1 MSFGLASDRA
11 GVTRHERGVVLL
23 QAVML
28 VFALFGIA
36 AAVIDVGIA
45 RHAQLVMQG
54 AADAAALDGMR
65 YRDAL
70 GDEGRR
76 ERARDLVVAWF
87 DDGFG
92 EAGDEFGYGAG
103 PQFELANG
111 IGEIDASA
119 TFAVLEPYVPDL
131 QLNLGNEEY
140 GDLFAPSDA
149 EFLVRLRR
157 TPIDSPD
164 APFDRIAG
172 VSSAGPPLPYL
183 FGRGSL
189 IGKEQRV
196 AGITVRATA
205 IATARP
211 ALALPSPGVAT
222 LPLLPIVIRVDR
234 IAGTDVTAAASHV
247 CSVPV
252 RAGGMVGATCPR
264 LPPLGVGFA
273 AVSAMLDVERVVG
286 FVIVQATSSG
296 AQLTLTLLESR
307 VEPHAS
313 ASPRVVDCES
323 GTYSLD
329 DLLAANSEI
338 PQPVLAA
345 ARTR

>member
-1 MSFGLASDRA
+1 MSFGLGSDRA
-11 GVTRHERGVVLL
+11 GVARHERGVVLL

-92 EAGDEFGYGAG
+92 EAGDELGHGAG
-103 PQFELANG
+103 PQVELTGG
-111 IGEIDASA
+111 IGDFHASA
-119 TFAVLEPYVPDL
+119 TFTVLEPYVPDL

-157 TPIDSPD
+157 TPLDSPD

-211 ALALPSPGVAT
+211 ALALPPAAWAT
-222 LPLLPIVIRVDR
+222 TSVPRLPLLIPR
-234 IAGTDVTAAASHV
+234 IAIATGGAFDLAMVREIEQ
-247 CSVPV
+247 PQD
-252 RAGGMVGATCPR
+252 RAGVFIAFEGSTAPR
-264 LPPLGVGFA
+264 TPTGVGLSCVGIDA
-273 AVSAMLDVERVVG
+273 PSGYRVAG
-286 FVIVQATSSG
+286 FVIADLDAGVLLPSSI
-296 AQLTLTLLESR
+296 
-307 VEPHAS
+307 EPHAS
-313 ASPRVVDCES
+313 ASPRSLAYGDYDVDA
-323 GTYSLD
+323 
-329 DLLAANSEI
+329 LLAGMAGIESHC
-338 PQPVLAA
+338 VLAA
-345 ARTR
+345 ARAR